1 MSCWNFWNK
10 KKKNKPF
17 KIQFFN
23 IPDSRVGVVA
33 SSITEL
39 IEKACNKF
47 NVSYNDISYIWLQL
61 LYQSVI
67 YDVQCT
73 SDTV

>member
-23 IPDSRVGVVA
+23 ISDSRVGVVA

-47 NVSYNDISYIWLQL
+47 NVSYNDISYI
-61 LYQSVI
+61 
-67 YDVQCT
+67 
-73 SDTV
+73 